1 MGSRH
6 ERKIVEGAGA
16 FLEPGE
22 DVLAAIVASPR
33 GHSQRAAGVRP
44 LGAIQQRRV
53 EETAEQ
59 VGVRL
64 TTPMALAVTRWRLL
78 TLRIGSPIGL
88 GIGGKVKEL
97 LSAVPLTEVESIEV
111 KRLVL
116 GKTLTLTV
124 RGVPIVLEA
133 NAAASASD
141 LADAF
146 ARAKTEGRE
155 RFGNALP
162 GS

>member
-1 MGSRH
+1 MGSKH

-53 EETAEQ
+53 SEQ
-59 VGVRL
+59 VG
-64 TTPMALAVTRWRLL
+64 
-78 TLRIGSPIGL
+78 LR
-88 GIGGKVKEL
+88 
-97 LSAVPLTEVESIEV
+97 
-111 KRLVL
+111 
-116 GKTLTLTV
+116 

-141 LADAF
+141 LADAL

>member
-1 MGSRH
+1 MGSKH
-6 ERKIVEGAGA
+6 EQKIVDGAGA

-53 EETAEQ
+53 EESAEQ
-59 VGVRL
+59 VG
-64 TTPMALAVTRWRLL
+64 
-78 TLRIGSPIGL
+78 LR
-88 GIGGKVKEL
+88 
-97 LSAVPLTEVESIEV
+97 
-111 KRLVL
+111 
-116 GKTLTLTV
+116 

-141 LADAF
+141 LADAL